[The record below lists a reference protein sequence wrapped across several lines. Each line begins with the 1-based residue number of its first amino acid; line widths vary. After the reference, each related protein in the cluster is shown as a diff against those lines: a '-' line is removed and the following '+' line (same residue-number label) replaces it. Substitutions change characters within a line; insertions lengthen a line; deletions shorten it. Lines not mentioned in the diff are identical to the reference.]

1 MKDLEWCVM
10 DEMDFYIKRC
20 VKNWAAKRQPPTRGR
35 ARLIKAA
42 SASLVQN
49 DRQVVRFINYLKLW
63 ITVSQDIYSE
73 NDLYRGPITQSRA
86 WSFHFAANCR

>member
-1 MKDLEWCVM
+1 M

-20 VKNWAAKRQPPTRGR
+20 VKNWATKRQPPARGR

-42 SASLVQN
+42 SASLIQD
-49 DRQVVRFINYLKLW
+49 DRQLVRFLTYIKSS
-63 ITVSQDIYSE
+63 IMVSQDIYFE